1 MTDPAASSD
10 SPDLNDEERARAGH
24 VRRLRTGN
32 ATSEGYRRKRQ
43 REARSANE
51 AATETAASENEEEKQ
66 DDSEETGSESGDP
79 DFETLPTD
87 LDLETLL
94 AEIEDR
100 PDVDAVELP
109 EDAEDLSVLAVPVH
123 EEFRREFNRVADALG
138 MRYGFAYE
146 RDLDPK
152 HHVRPLAMYL
162 GMRQLED
169 ADPKKVR
176 AFLERT
182 DELES
187 P

>member
-1 MTDPAASSD
+1 MTDSSD
-10 SPDLNDEERARAGH
+10 SGDRGDSSDPAELSDEELARAGH
-24 VRRLRTGN
+24 VRRLRSGT

-43 REARSANE
+43 REARSVSEAASE
-51 AATETAASENEEEKQ
+51 AATSE
-66 DDSEETGSESGDP
+66 DDP
-79 DFETLPTD
+79 DGEESTSSEPGD
-87 LDLETLL
+87 GPLDLETIL
-94 AEIEDR
+94 AEIEER

-109 EDAEDLSVLAVPVH
+109 EDADDLNVLAVPVH
-123 EEFRREFNRVADALG
+123 EDLRRELNRVSESLG

-152 HHVRPLAMYL
+152 RHARPLALYL
-162 GMRQLED
+162 GMCQLED
-169 ADPKKVR
+169 ADPEKVH

>member
-1 MTDPAASSD
+1 MTDSADSSN
-10 SPDLNDEERARAGH
+10 SADLSDEERARAGH
-24 VRRLRTGN
+24 VRRLRTGT
-32 ATSEGYRRKRQ
+32 ATSEGYRRRRQ
-43 REARSANE
+43 REAQSASE
-51 AATETAASENEEEKQ
+51 AAAEAAAGEDDEEVTASGTEPGEV
-66 DDSEETGSESGDP
+66 ESDEP
-79 DFETLPTD
+79 
-87 LDLETLL
+87 LDLETIL
-94 AEIEDR
+94 AEIEAR

-109 EDAEDLSVLAVPVH
+109 EDGEDLNVLAVPVR

-152 HHVRPLAMYL
+152 RHVRPLAMYL

-182 DELES
+182 DDLES